1 MAELTTAKRKK
12 LKSSQFALP
21 GKGEGPEGKGS
32 GSYPI
37 NDETHARAAL
47 SRVAQHGTP
56 AEKAAVKRKV
66 KAKYPNIEQGSGE
79 LTDLGQL
86 TLSRFQEKFG
96 TEAGHKK
103 FEQAVDDGHIS
114 RPKMFRQHEGKFRQ
128 QQR

>member
-1 MAELTTAKRKK
+1 MVSVLHHIPY
-12 LKSSQFALP
+12 KS
-21 GKGEGPEGKGS
+21 
-32 GSYPI
+32 
-37 NDETHARAAL
+37 HARWAL
-47 SRVAQHGTP
+47 IRDSQHGTP

>member
-21 GKGEGPEGKGS
+21 GKGEGMGGKGP
-32 GSYPI
+32 GAYPI
-37 NDETHARAAL
+37 DTEARARNAL

-56 AEKAAVKRKV
+56 SEKAAVKRKV
-66 KAKYPNIEQGSGE
+66 KAKYPGIEQGSGE

-96 TEAGHKK
+96 TESGHKK